1 MTDLLSKV
9 RWDRVLL
16 AGVATH
22 VANVVV
28 AVLLIV
34 VYTLLAVGPQREP
47 NGGITDP
54 LASQV
59 ATWPVPILTLFAAAW
74 AARKAE
80 PATALLHGLLVGF
93 LVAVIFGVL
102 YFAPFDLSGLLLF
115 TLMIVAGLV
124 GGLIGRA
131 DRNGPS
137 SSLGV
142 GKTRAPDRG

>member
-1 MTDLLSKV
+1 M
-9 RWDRVLL
+9 L
-16 AGVATH
+16 ASLATH

-47 NGGITDP
+47 SGGITDP

-74 AARKAE
+74 AARRAE
-80 PATALLHGLLVGF
+80 PAAASLHGLLVGF
-93 LVAVIFGVL
+93 LVATIFAVL
-102 YFAPFDLSGLLLF
+102 SFGPFNVWGLLVF
-115 TLMIVAGLV
+115 ALMIAAGLV

-131 DRNGPS
+131 DR
-137 SSLGV
+137 
-142 GKTRAPDRG
+142 D

>member
-1 MTDLLSKV
+1 VTDLLSKV
-9 RWDRVLL
+9 RWGRVLL
-16 AGVATH
+16 ASLVTH

-47 NGGITDP
+47 SGGITDP

-74 AARKAE
+74 AASTAE
-80 PATALLHGLLVGF
+80 RPTAALHGLLVGF

-102 YFAPFDLSGLLLF
+102 YFGPFNLEALLLF
-115 TLMIVAGLV
+115 ALMIAAGFV
-124 GGLIGRA
+124 GGLTGRA
-131 DRNGPS
+131 ERQRKETTG
-137 SSLGV
+137 
-142 GKTRAPDRG
+142 

>member
-1 MTDLLSKV
+1 M
-9 RWDRVLL
+9 L
-16 AGVATH
+16 AGSVTH

-47 NGGITDP
+47 SGGMTDP

-74 AARKAE
+74 TARRAE
-80 PATALLHGLLVGF
+80 PATAALHGLLVGF
-93 LVAVIFGVL
+93 LVAVLFSVF
-102 YFAPFDLSGLLLF
+102 YFAPFDLWGLLLF
-115 TLMIVAGLV
+115 ALMIAAGFA

-131 DRNGPS
+131 DR
-137 SSLGV
+137 
-142 GKTRAPDRG
+142 K

>member
-9 RWDRVLL
+9 RWGRVLL
-16 AGVATH
+16 AGLVTH

-34 VYTLLAVGPQREP
+34 AYTLLAVGPQREP
-47 NGGITDP
+47 SGGITDP

-74 AARKAE
+74 AARRAK
-80 PATALLHGLLVGF
+80 PAAAALQGLLVGF
-93 LVAVIFGVL
+93 LVAVVFGVL
-102 YFAPFDLSGLLLF
+102 YFGPVNLWGLLLF
-115 TLMIVAGLV
+115 ALMIVAGLA

-131 DRNGPS
+131 DRN
-137 SSLGV
+137 
-142 GKTRAPDRG
+142 

>member
-1 MTDLLSKV
+1 MTDLLAKV

-34 VYTLLAVGPQREP
+34 VYTILAVGPQRAERGHHRSARQP
-47 NGGITDP
+47 GP
-54 LASQV
+54 SWL
-59 ATWPVPILTLFAAAW
+59 VPILTLFAAAW
-74 AARKAE
+74 AARKAK
-80 PATALLHGLLVGF
+80 PATAALHGLLVGF
-93 LVAVIFGVL
+93 LVAVIFGLL
-102 YFAPFDLSGLLLF
+102 YFASFDLWGLVLF

-131 DRNGPS
+131 DRN
-137 SSLGV
+137 
-142 GKTRAPDRG
+142 

>member
-1 MTDLLSKV
+1 MRKHGVRDTERKGRCEMTDLLSKV

-47 NGGITDP
+47 SGGITDP

-74 AARKAE
+74 AARRAA
-80 PATALLHGLLVGF
+80 PPTAALHGLLVGF
-93 LVAVIFGVL
+93 LVAVIFAVL
-102 YFAPFDLSGLLLF
+102 YFAPVDLQGLLLF
-115 TLMIVAGLV
+115 ALTIAAGFV

-131 DRNGPS
+131 DRN
-137 SSLGV
+137 
-142 GKTRAPDRG
+142 

>member
-1 MTDLLSKV
+1 MTDFLSKV
-9 RWDRVLL
+9 RWGRVLL
-16 AGVATH
+16 AGLVTH

-47 NGGITDP
+47 SGGMTDP

-74 AARKAE
+74 AARRAE
-80 PATALLHGLLVGF
+80 PATAALHGLLVGF
-93 LVAVIFGVL
+93 LVAVLFSVF
-102 YFAPFDLSGLLLF
+102 YFAPFDLWGLLLF
-115 TLMIVAGLV
+115 ALMIAAGFA

-131 DRNGPS
+131 DR
-137 SSLGV
+137 
-142 GKTRAPDRG
+142 K

>member
-1 MTDLLSKV
+1 MTDFLSKV
-9 RWDRVLL
+9 RWGRVLL
-16 AGVATH
+16 AGLVTH

-47 NGGITDP
+47 SGGITDP

-74 AARKAE
+74 AARRAE
-80 PATALLHGLLVGF
+80 PATAALHGLLVGF
-93 LVAVIFGVL
+93 FVAVLFSVF
-102 YFAPFDLSGLLLF
+102 YFAPFDLWGLLLF
-115 TLMIVAGLV
+115 ALMIAAGFA

-131 DRNGPS
+131 DR
-137 SSLGV
+137 
-142 GKTRAPDRG
+142 K

>member
-47 NGGITDP
+47 SGGITDP

-59 ATWPVPILTLFAAAW
+59 ATWPVPILTLFAAAR

-131 DRNGPS
+131 DRN
-137 SSLGV
+137 
-142 GKTRAPDRG
+142 

>member
-1 MTDLLSKV
+1 MTDLLSNV
-9 RWDRVLL
+9 RWGRVLL
-16 AGVATH
+16 ASLATH

-47 NGGITDP
+47 SGGITDP

-74 AARKAE
+74 AARRAE
-80 PATALLHGLLVGF
+80 PAAASLHGLLVGF
-93 LVAVIFGVL
+93 LVATIFAVL
-102 YFAPFDLSGLLLF
+102 SFGPFNVWGLLLF
-115 TLMIVAGLV
+115 ALMIVAGLV

-131 DRNGPS
+131 DRN
-137 SSLGV
+137 
-142 GKTRAPDRG
+142 